1 MATREIKT
9 RFKLEGEQTF
19 KKAMT
24 DAASK
29 VKVLNSEEK
38 LAEAQFK
45 ATGDAEKY
53 AADKANILRQ
63 KISAQKDAVKAA
75 EDAIKS
81 LTENGVQENDK
92 KMQAWRTR
100 LNNARTSLVNM
111 ESQLSKVE
119 ESTNESSEAFEGAG
133 DSAKGF
139 QDQLEKI
146 GKGVDFGN
154 LMTSIDNITGKIEG
168 VVKAAAK
175 AAKAVWDLGV
185 DAGKWA
191 DELTTAAKHA
201 GVDVETYQSWQYAAR
216 FVDTSVEDIQ
226 NSWQDITKRMKD
238 GDEDFLD
245 VLSDIGV
252 AGTDAAGNVRDSQE
266 IFWDTIDALNGI
278 EDEQKRAAA
287 ATKIFG
293 NDWRKLNPLIEA
305 GSSAFMQL
313 AEEGKTVAVVSQENV
328 EALSKSDDEMQKL
341 EAQFSKLKF
350 DTLAALA
357 PIFEDVASAMS
368 EAVSALNEFIQS
380 EEGRQALEGLREA
393 VSGLISAFL
402 GEDGGKGKFADLVNT
417 AKDAVKGLTDALDWI
432 SKNGETVKGIVTGLG
447 LAWAGLKVSEGVLA
461 FMQILEKIPLAK
473 LATLFGSGAGAT
485 AAGATASA
493 AGATA
498 AGATATGTAMKT
510 VGASLGAVGAGLGTV
525 VSVAGLGYL
534 LYLMDR
540 AVNTQGTEARET
552 REAQLGGLAED
563 AALTGSDEIINAW
576 KAIQEAR
583 NKLIEATGNGGITPE
598 KIKEATETDEFQQA
612 MMLLGMQ
619 DVDWTEVWKTGGFP
633 ALIGGYGQSGLF
645 GDLQDQLYDM
655 SDEASMK
662 VIEGLENG
670 VEDGLP
676 DVQGAGE
683 DAGNA
688 LIDGTK
694 EALDEHS
701 PSVVFDQIGQNA
713 AIGLAN
719 GIYARGN
726 DVAAAARWLAGLVRD
741 TVQSELQ
748 IHSPSRVF
756 ENFGAMTGLGFAQ
769 GIEQSAGRVSDA
781 VGVMLSATSARPAV
795 SFGGLAVPNAGGA
808 AAGAAGMIGGPG
820 TVHVTLMLDEDVL
833 GDVMAPIVN
842 DKIGA
847 KISATRRY

>member
-111 ESQLSKVE
+111 ESQLSKVK

-252 AGTDAAGNVRDSQE
+252 AGTDAAGNVRDSQA

-287 ATKIFG
+287 ATQIFG
-293 NDWRKLNPLIEA
+293 NDWRRLNPLIEA
-305 GSSAFMQL
+305 GSAAFMDL

-328 EALSKSDDEMQKL
+328 EALTKSDDEMQKL
-341 EAQFSKLKF
+341 ESQFNKLKF

-380 EEGRQALEGLREA
+380 EEGQQALEGLREA

-473 LATLFGSGAGAT
+473 LATLFGGGAG
-485 AAGATASA
+485 ASA
-493 AGATA
+493 AGAAASGASATGAAAAGTA
-498 AGATATGTAMKT
+498 AKVVGTSAGAVAGSAALLT
-510 VGASLGAVGAGLGTV
+510 VGTLAGVGALVTMGTNEQ
-525 VSVAGLGYL
+525 SKAQRG
-534 LYLMDR
+534 
-540 AVNTQGTEARET
+540 AREVQ
-552 REAQLGGLAED
+552 EVALAED
-563 AALTGSDEIINAW
+563 AALTGADDIVKAW

-619 DVDWTEVWKTGGFP
+619 GIDWTEVWKTGGGAS
-633 ALIGGYGQSGLF
+633 ALIGGYGNTGIF

-655 SDEASMK
+655 SDEAAMK

-676 DVQGAGE
+676 DAQGAGE

-741 TVQSELQ
+741 TVQNELQ

-756 ENFGAMTGLGFAQ
+756 ENFGAMTGIGFAQ

-842 DKIGA
+842 DKLGA